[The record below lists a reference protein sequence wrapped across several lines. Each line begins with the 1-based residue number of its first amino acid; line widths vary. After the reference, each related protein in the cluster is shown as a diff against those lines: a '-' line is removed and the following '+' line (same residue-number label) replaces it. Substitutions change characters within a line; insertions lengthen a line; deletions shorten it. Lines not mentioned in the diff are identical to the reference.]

1 MEKLARQGESNMKK
15 IRLFKNK
22 PKNWILKL
30 ISVTLAIMLWYFVVG
45 EDQVDMNMLV
55 PIEILNLPTHL
66 TISNQYKKD
75 IEVTVR
81 GPRSMI
87 QELRNRNISRPVD
100 LTSAK
105 PGTIVIKNDENSI
118 PLPRGVTIQRL
129 QPTNITLLVDELI
142 QKEFPINPVTEGE
155 LAEGYELENIDLDPA
170 TLVISGPRS
179 ILDKGKTLRTYLI
192 DLNNLDRSTTL
203 QVHLNLEPAF
213 LDLIGETVVTA
224 KIEVHEKMI
233 EQTVNNIPVNVRDTK
248 GNVTIEPDT
257 ISVRARIPE
266 NLIKETPEPSMLFRA
281 YISTKDINTERK
293 IPVSVN
299 GVTVPGHSS
308 ITILSVTPGEI
319 MVRPENKQ
327 NGPGTN

>member
-1 MEKLARQGESNMKK
+1 MKK
-15 IRLFKNK
+15 FRLFKNK
-22 PKNWILKL
+22 PKNWVLKL
-30 ISVTLAIMLWYFVVG
+30 ISLTLAVMLWYFVVG

-129 QPTNITLLVDELI
+129 QPTNITLLVDELV
-142 QKEFPINPVTEGE
+142 QREFPISPVTEGE
-155 LAEGYELENIDLDPA
+155 PAEGYVLENIFLDPN

-179 ILDKGKTLRTYLI
+179 ILDKGKVLKTYLI
-192 DLNNLDRSTTL
+192 DLNNLDHSTTV

-224 KIEVHEKMI
+224 NIEVREKMV
-233 EQTVNNIPVNVRDTK
+233 EQTVVNIPVNVRDTK
-248 GNVTIEPDT
+248 GSVTIQPDT
-257 ISVRARIPE
+257 ISVKARIPE

-281 YISTKDINTERK
+281 YVSPKDINSERK
-293 IPVSVN
+293 IPVSVS
-299 GVTVPGHSS
+299 GVNVPGHES
-308 ITILSVTPGEI
+308 ITILSVTPEEI
-319 MVRPENKQ
+319 NVSPVK
-327 NGPGTN
+327 